1 MADDK
6 LIVGLSADIKDLKNE
21 LNKAQGV
28 LKGFSDKANTTAN
41 DSSKSF
47 NAIGG
52 AANKLGGILA
62 GAFAAGSIISFGKS
76 VIDTTAQFQKFE
88 AVLSNT
94 LGSSSAAQMAMQ
106 QIVDF
111 ASTTPFAV
119 DELTNSFVKLAN
131 QGFKPTVDEMRS
143 LGDLAASTGKSF
155 DQLAE
160 GILDAQTGQFER
172 LKEFGIIASAQGDK
186 VKFTFK
192 GVTTE
197 VEKTSDA
204 MRGYILSLGKL
215 EGVTG
220 AMSKIAATL
229 GGQLSNLGDNWTT
242 LMKTI
247 GDSNEGVLS
256 KTTGLL
262 NDILSAWNK
271 IGSAD
276 NITLKLG
283 IDQRGINFADNVPFA
298 ELQNLWGGITGGQSA
313 NMLLAETYENLG
325 KQIADAKTIKELENL
340 KKVFQNTR
348 NELEKGSPQWVIYN
362 QRLIDASDAVMALV
376 QEKKKAIANTKE
388 ETNSINALEAK
399 LKTLK
404 EQYNAATIGSAAFN
418 KLGKEIK
425 IVTEQLEKL
434 KQPKISAKDVKFKM
448 PSLEEQAL
456 RADVDISALQEANKE
471 ISDFQAQ
478 TNMLNGNLKDLAI
491 IGGASFTSIQIPLDQ
506 LTEKVN
512 LLKNVSSELV
522 LTIGAGLSD
531 AMVQAY
537 NGTAK
542 FGDAFFAM
550 LKQLTIKL
558 LAAVAA
564 AAALAAIISIATG
577 GTNLVGGVKLGFK
590 DILGRLTGG
599 LLGAGGTSNRVVSPV
614 GAGAMGQG
622 SVEFN
627 IMGDKLHGVLK
638 NYTSRLD
645 RLQ

>member
-47 NAIGG
+47 NAMGG
-52 AANKLGGILA
+52 AASKLGGILA
-62 GAFAAGSIISFGKS
+62 GVFATGSIISFGNS
-76 VIDTTAQFQKFE
+76 VIQTTAEFQKFE

-94 LGSSSAAQMAMQ
+94 LGSSSAAQMAMK
-106 QIVDF
+106 QIQDF
-111 ASTTPFAV
+111 AATTPFSV
-119 DELTNSFVKLAN
+119 NELTNSFVKLAN
-131 QGFKPTVDEMRS
+131 QGFKPTVSEMRS

-160 GILDAQTGQFER
+160 AILDAQTGEFER
-172 LKEFGIIASAQGDK
+172 LKEFGIIARSEGDK

-197 VEKTSDA
+197 VKKTSDA
-204 MRGYILSLGKL
+204 MRGYILSLGQL

-220 AMSKIAATL
+220 ATDKISATL
-229 GGQLSNLGDNWTT
+229 GGKLSNLGDNFEQLKKNIGELNSGALSSMVT
-242 LMKTI
+242 LLQKAVGYVSELVGKKVI
-247 GDSNEGVLS
+247 EQKLAISVLIN
-256 KTTGLL
+256 GEE
-262 NDILSAWNK
+262 SAQIIKDYNKELEK
-271 IGSAD
+271 IGEIKD
-276 NITLKLG
+276 INKLNEQLKYIETNLKFYQQAMKNET
-283 IDQRGINFADNVPFA
+283 DAHKSDMAFAYFNVFKEA
-298 ELQNLWGGITGGQSA
+298 RVAAWGQMK
-313 NMLLAETYENLG
+313 MLLADQEKANAKSAELAAELA
-325 KQIADAKTIKELENL
+325 KKEKFKKTIS
-340 KKVFQNTR
+340 FQ
-348 NELEKGSPQWVIYN
+348 P
-362 QRLIDASDAVMALV
+362 
-376 QEKKKAIANTKE
+376 
-388 ETNSINALEAK
+388 SI
-399 LKTLK
+399 
-404 EQYNAATIGSAAFN
+404 Q
-418 KLGKEIK
+418 
-425 IVTEQLEKL
+425 
-434 KQPKISAKDVKFKM
+434 D
-448 PSLEEQAL
+448 QAL
-456 RADVDISALQEANKE
+456 RADVDISALQDANKE

-491 IGGASFTSIQIPLDQ
+491 IGGASFTAIQIPLDQ

-512 LLKNVSSELV
+512 ILKNVSSELV
-522 LTIGAGLSD
+522 LTIGQGLTD

-542 FGDAFFAM
+542 FGDAFGQM
-550 LKQLTIKL
+550 LKQLLARL

-590 DILGRLTGG
+590 DILGRLSGG
-599 LLGAGGTSNRVVSPV
+599 LLGAGGNSNRVVSPV
-614 GAGAMGQG
+614 GVGAMGQG

-627 IMGDKLHGVLK
+627 IMGDKLYGVLK